1 MDNRYQEQTSDLGQ
15 YLSDFGINKI
25 RCEIE
30 IKYFIMLIDK
40 ILKLD
45 LVLSERKFIE
55 QYYENFTYVDFI
67 QIKNIEKKDK
77 SLY

>member
-1 MDNRYQEQTSDLGQ
+1 
-15 YLSDFGINKI
+15 
-25 RCEIE
+25 
-30 IKYFIMLIDK
+30 MLIDK

-67 QIKNIEKKDK
+67 QIKNIEKKTNHDIK
-77 SLY
+77 A